1 MEACYERNNHTLYH
15 RLHIKPSYIAYSIYR
30 ICFTW
35 RVHGQVREVSNKT
48 RTSTPIESGLNRHI
62 MESRKLIGAQLLK
75 IKSSYLR
82 KLRAVF
88 NQRELFLFTLK

>member
-1 MEACYERNNHTLYH
+1 MDKLEKFLT
-15 RLHIKPSYIAYSIYR
+15 K
-30 ICFTW
+30 F
-35 RVHGQVREVSNKT
+35 

-88 NQRELFLFTLK
+88 NQRELFLFILK